1 MIRRYVKKWLHLPSC
16 TTDHLFYTSTA
27 MGGLGLPRLS
37 KSAPC
42 SRINT
47 KRAVL
52 NSKDENITSFVK
64 TTGIEDE
71 IRDTADK
78 LNIRIP
84 SNPKQPATWRKNEEK
99 EWAAQPAAGKGRK
112 HFEHKCSNSWLQ
124 AGSKYLR
131 EGDIISA
138 LQVRADTYPTRVALA
153 RADGREDITC
163 RRCKTAPETG
173 GHISGHCPAMKGYRI
188 NRHNGIVETLCDRLK
203 SKGWLVSKEPQMRD
217 AEGKLWIPDIIA
229 VKDGKAVL
237 IDPTVVYESNGDA
250 LSRANQAKV
259 RKYLHLVPV
268 IKEQFGVTEVTVRG
282 LAVGARGGWCKGNA
296 KTMEIV
302 GLNDKGLHSF
312 ICRFALRGTLN
323 LLRIF
328 TDGRGPGA
336 RTATAPMGL

>member
-84 SNPKQPATWRKNEEK
+84 SNPKRPATWRKNEEK
-99 EWAAQPAAGKGRK
+99 EWAAQPAAGKGGSTSNTSVRTAGYSYRLDRNTSGKEISSARSKSVRTRTPLESPLQGPTEEKILPADAARQRQKRRK
-112 HFEHKCSNSWLQ
+112 SE
-124 AGSKYLR
+124 
-131 EGDIISA
+131 
-138 LQVRADTYPTRVALA
+138 
-153 RADGREDITC
+153 
-163 RRCKTAPETG
+163 
-173 GHISGHCPAMKGYRI
+173 
-188 NRHNGIVETLCDRLK
+188 
-203 SKGWLVSKEPQMRD
+203 
-217 AEGKLWIPDIIA
+217 
-229 VKDGKAVL
+229 
-237 IDPTVVYESNGDA
+237 
-250 LSRANQAKV
+250 
-259 RKYLHLVPV
+259 KYLHLVPV

-323 LLRIF
+323 LLRLF
-328 TDGRGPGA
+328 TEGRGPGA
-336 RTATAPMGL
+336 RTATAPMGYNVHSRSKCVKRGKRNSIQVRKDSQLESCPMTRVSTYNQWMPSLQTMTYTEVH